1 MKSFLLCD
9 TSLSPFLVI
18 ISWILFFD
26 YHLGNVF
33 LEDGGI
39 KFDNQRLAKNIVL
52 IPHFLNFFPLICAF
66 YIISCQHNYTQ
77 YWLQITI
84 IVVGIFL
91 ITITSIERQNLYMIQ
106 SQSLLWKIYRFIVI
120 SSRILC
126 FYMCIG
132 NILQYHAAFSLLFLP
147 YFIMQIN
154 NFVQIQLYVNFEDLL
169 NQQSFDCF
177 LNTIQEFS
185 QSQINNIYFSLLSI
199 NDNKQITFTKN
210 NSSFRLLIANRQNRE
225 QQSIVKI
232 VQDYIIWMQK
242 HKLDQQSLS
251 TEGFQIMHTNRIC
264 HIYIQKIL
272 FKNLKYIN
280 FHNVYDPY
288 GYTHIEGSEAL
299 RDGLEQFSNLI
310 DFKLILEDINIG
322 PRQMEIIS
330 EGIKCLK
337 KLKTLVLDIYA
348 NSEIG
353 ELGCQGIGKALSNLV
368 QLEEL
373 QIIIQKWNKIK
384 SKGAIQIGQGIRNL
398 KKLQKLNVQFG
409 DDNFINME
417 GIKGFFEGVQ
427 DLNELKE
434 FYFDYGK
441 NNYIGEIGFCQFGQA
456 IQNLKKLQKLEI
468 IIDKN
473 NKINSSGIAYIQ
485 KGFQESCENLVDLKL
500 ILNFDPDFNNKLIVE
515 LANCLKCLLN
525 LKNLKLQINTEHNI
539 EQSTGLELYRSIC
552 QLKKLQGIQLY
563 LDKLFILEFV
573 SLPQEL
579 KELEQNSFKLFS
591 IRSIKYKRQK
601 ELTQNLSFIQDIK
614 HIQQYQQYNLDNQS
628 DVIEAIDAITELQVS
643 IDNQNIQ
650 AEGIQSLTQAL
661 KRLTFL
667 KILYIQILPNA
678 IQAEGARNLAF
689 SFFYLQNLQKLN
701 LKISQSNK
709 ISEMGAKY
717 IEQNLKH
724 LINVVSFSFSLEA
737 NSQINN
743 EEYAICDDKI
753 IKYLNSKNIQYSI
766 DDYEIQLGELNMQV
780 FNLEISDCYVNKTL
794 ILNTNFSYEVNNI
807 VLTNLISNQTSLIK
821 IKSNNQIE
829 FNNILVN
836 NSAIIGNSNLIE
848 IESKED
854 MLIDKLSCVD
864 SRKLSLISNSMKINN
879 LYIINNKR
887 NQDSLNLYSKQDIF
901 IENLYTEH
909 IFQELSTIS
918 SNSSIQVKNIFS
930 ESNQISYFLS
940 KSVLIENL
948 ILGIESFFFSSQGYQ
963 QNQFFQIKKISL
975 MQGKTNMESLK
986 LYFDH
991 VSINLKIGHI
1001 KLDERNIIFTLSFVN
1016 NIQNITIDKFD
1027 LNVKD
1032 EKMILDIDFIISIS
1046 GAQYV
1051 QISNLNFTSDS
1062 NVLQNNLIAFDN
1074 VKDIKIISFYV
1085 ENILFESC
1093 LIKAIN
1099 SDTFYLEDIL
1109 VRNCFYKNNLISLE
1123 KINLATIYN
1132 SSFILD
1138 YNSSNFNYFQPL
1150 SRIDNSQKAN
1160 KMEWL
1165 KAYNDIDDSRSL
1177 ITMHN
1182 FISQFEQIIN
1192 LNIENVFADFGGFD
1206 SRFISVYSSIRDLK
1220 INKCSFNNM
1229 KSHQN
1234 GGCLRFYVLNT
1245 LDISSSNFTY
1255 CKTDKFGGAIFAM
1268 IFQSIQF
1275 NDLNLENNSAL
1286 FGGGI
1291 AIDQNDPQNIF
1302 QNLNFKN
1309 NTSAYFD
1316 NDLFNYKTYFQVSQI
1331 FEYIPNYF
1339 QQNYLLRNVSMS
1351 GQKINLIPGSIYVL
1365 LIDLN
1370 FFTNTNDSEK
1380 QKEQQLTTINNI
1392 FIGNLYDFYNP
1403 GKQQYSQQEINQFLN
1418 YELNLKEFKNNESY
1432 ILFQPNS
1439 GLNQFEINFLYGIHL
1454 QSNLKLSSA
1463 DCVQGQQKVQ
1473 INSLDTQR
1481 YMCKYCENMSANY
1494 RSNLFECQQCD
1505 SQLFS
1510 QCYLNYT
1517 LLNQGYW
1524 RQSLQIDKRFI
1535 YKCQS
1540 TSQQSCIG
1548 GSGFGNELCSEGR
1561 IGNECSACDETS
1573 SYWNATYTSSSL
1585 YSCIKCNDIES
1596 NQIKICAGVISFII
1610 ILLLLIHS
1618 NFKKIQNQIYQ
1629 HYLLKMQIVFI
1640 GTSFTKFGLASV
1652 FIKVLS
1658 FNASLLSFVQNQLEI
1673 NIKNTLIEQSIQYT
1687 SPLQTSFISIN
1698 CVLYDLFPNQQ
1709 HYGIIKLKLYL
1720 IIPLLVIPLVL
1731 IFPLIRFIFKKSS
1744 KRFLKYNMSLTII
1757 YTLFIVFYNQILSV
1771 CLDSLTCRS
1780 FGNGEKALQ
1789 IDLAVD
1795 CSQAPSYYIF
1805 SLGGLVLYSILVPSY
1820 LIYSLISNRNK
1831 LNSIQTLF
1839 QYGFLYQEYKKIEE
1853 IKPLAAKSQINNDKY
1868 LICDEKIIEYLDSKN
1883 IQYNLDGYEIQLGE
1897 LKFQEFNLEI
1907 SDCHVNKTLVLN
1919 TNIGLEINDIALTNI
1934 VSDLA
1939 SFIKIQSQ
1947 NSTQF
1952 NNILVNNSVIT
1963 GQQNLIE
1970 IVSKENILIHKLS
1983 CADSR
1988 NINLIGNSIKINN
2001 LYILSNYGYEDSLNL
2016 YSNSDIFI
2024 ENMYSAHGYSYK
2036 YKIQSKSSIKV
2047 KNIFFESQDLSYFLS
2062 QSVLIEDLIIGTDHV
2077 FFSTFSDSAQLNQ
2090 FYQIK
2095 QISLMHGKT
2104 HIKSLNVQFDHLCL
2118 NLKIDHIKLGQSN
2131 KKFFLSAVNIQN
2143 ITINKFDLN
2152 IQGKKKVEF
2161 NDNIISIISAQN
2173 VQISNLNF
2181 TSASKVL
2188 KNSLFSFDDVKK
2200 IKIKSFYV
2208 ENILFDSF
2216 LIKAITSDTF
2226 YLEDVRIKNCFYKTN
2241 LISLER
2247 INLAIIQNS
2256 SFILDYN
2263 SSNFNYFQPLSRID
2277 KNQKIQKMEWL
2288 KAYESIDGSRSL
2300 IIMQKFENQLQ
2311 FVNLNIEN
2319 VFADFGGFDS
2329 RFISVYN
2336 SVKALKINKCSFHN
2350 MKSHQNGGCLRFY
2363 VLNTLEITS
2372 SNFTYCK
2379 SDKFGG
2385 AIFAMLFQSIHFNDL
2400 NLENNSALFGG
2411 GIAIDQ
2417 NDPQNIFQNLNF
2429 KNNTSAYF
2437 DNDLFNYKT
2446 YFQVS
2451 QIFEYIPN
2459 YFQQNYLLRNVSITN
2474 QQINL
2479 IPGSIYVLLIDL
2491 NFFKNTNDSK
2501 KQKEQPTTINNIFIG
2516 NLYDFYNPG
2525 KQQYSQQDISQFLNY
2540 EINLKEFKNNE
2551 SYILFQP
2558 NSGLNQFEIYF
2569 LYGINLLS
2577 NIKFSSS
2584 DCVQGQQKVQ
2594 FNTLDTS
2601 KYMCKYCENMSANYR
2616 SNLFECQQCD
2626 SQLFSQCYLNYTLL
2640 NQGYWRQSL
2649 QIDKR
2654 FIYNFTKFGLA
2665 SVFIKVLSFNASLLS
2680 FVQNQLEINIKNTLI
2695 EQSIQYTSP
2704 LQTSFISINCVLYD
2718 VFPNQQHYGIIKLK
2732 LYLIIPLIVIPLV
2745 LIFPLI
2751 RFIFKKSIFYN
2762 QILSVCL
2769 DSLTCRSFGNG
2780 EKALQ
2785 IDLAVSC
2792 SQAHSYY
2799 IFSLGGLVLYS
2810 ILHPNSIPIWISV
2823 LRIQKFSSRT
2833 SSS

>member
-1 MKSFLLCD
+1 MKAINLIIKSFFLVLLTLSFMKSQNSDSSVVPTTDNEDESQHDQL
-9 TSLSPFLVI
+9 I
-18 ISWILFFD
+18 IQKCSK
-26 YHLGNVF
+26 V
-33 LEDGGI
+33 
-39 KFDNQRLAKNIVL
+39 R
-52 IPHFLNFFPLICAF
+52 
-66 YIISCQHNYTQ
+66 S
-77 YWLQITI
+77 
-84 IVVGIFL
+84 
-91 ITITSIERQNLYMIQ
+91 
-106 SQSLLWKIYRFIVI
+106 
-120 SSRILC
+120 
-126 FYMCIG
+126 MCIQG
-132 NILQYHAAFSLLFLP
+132 
-147 YFIMQIN
+147 
-154 NFVQIQLYVNFEDLL
+154 
-169 NQQSFDCF
+169 
-177 LNTIQEFS
+177 IQEFKCCENLRCV
-185 QSQINNIYFSLLSI
+185 QY
-199 NDNKQITFTKN
+199 
-210 NSSFRLLIANRQNRE
+210 ANGYLG
-225 QQSIVKI
+225 K
-232 VQDYIIWMQK
+232 
-242 HKLDQQSLS
+242 
-251 TEGFQIMHTNRIC
+251 C
-264 HIYIQKIL
+264 
-272 FKNLKYIN
+272 YIN

-485 KGFQESCENLVDLKL
+485 KGFQESCENL
-500 ILNFDPDFNNKLIVE
+500 
-515 LANCLKCLLN
+515 
-525 LKNLKLQINTEHNI
+525 
-539 EQSTGLELYRSIC
+539 
-552 QLKKLQGIQLY
+552 
-563 LDKLFILEFV
+563 
-573 SLPQEL
+573 
-579 KELEQNSFKLFS
+579 
-591 IRSIKYKRQK
+591 
-601 ELTQNLSFIQDIK
+601 
-614 HIQQYQQYNLDNQS
+614 
-628 DVIEAIDAITELQVS
+628 
-643 IDNQNIQ
+643 
-650 AEGIQSLTQAL
+650 
-661 KRLTFL
+661 
-667 KILYIQILPNA
+667 
-678 IQAEGARNLAF
+678 
-689 SFFYLQNLQKLN
+689 
-701 LKISQSNK
+701 
-709 ISEMGAKY
+709 
-717 IEQNLKH
+717 
-724 LINVVSFSFSLEA
+724 A

-887 NQDSLNLYSKQDIF
+887 NQDSLNLYR
-901 IENLYTEH
+901 
-909 IFQELSTIS
+909 
-918 SNSSIQVKNIFS
+918 
-930 ESNQISYFLS
+930 
-940 KSVLIENL
+940 
-948 ILGIESFFFSSQGYQ
+948 
-963 QNQFFQIKKISL
+963 
-975 MQGKTNMESLK
+975 KTNMESLK

-1585 YSCIKCNDIES
+1585 YSS
-1596 NQIKICAGVISFII
+1596 
-1610 ILLLLIHS
+1610 
-1618 NFKKIQNQIYQ
+1618 
-1629 HYLLKMQIVFI
+1629 
-1640 GTSFTKFGLASV
+1640 
-1652 FIKVLS
+1652 
-1658 FNASLLSFVQNQLEI
+1658 
-1673 NIKNTLIEQSIQYT
+1673 
-1687 SPLQTSFISIN
+1687 
-1698 CVLYDLFPNQQ
+1698 
-1709 HYGIIKLKLYL
+1709 
-1720 IIPLLVIPLVL
+1720 
-1731 IFPLIRFIFKKSS
+1731 
-1744 KRFLKYNMSLTII
+1744 
-1757 YTLFIVFYNQILSV
+1757 
-1771 CLDSLTCRS
+1771 
-1780 FGNGEKALQ
+1780 
-1789 IDLAVD
+1789 
-1795 CSQAPSYYIF
+1795 
-1805 SLGGLVLYSILVPSY
+1805 
-1820 LIYSLISNRNK
+1820 
-1831 LNSIQTLF
+1831 
-1839 QYGFLYQEYKKIEE
+1839 
-1853 IKPLAAKSQINNDKY
+1853 AKSQINNDKY

-2654 FIYNFTKFGLA
+2654 FIYKC
-2665 SVFIKVLSFNASLLS
+2665 
-2680 FVQNQLEINIKNTLI
+2680 
-2695 EQSIQYTSP
+2695 QSTS
-2704 LQTSFISINCVLYD
+2704 
-2718 VFPNQQHYGIIKLK
+2718 QQSCIGG
-2732 LYLIIPLIVIPLV
+2732 
-2745 LIFPLI
+2745 
-2751 RFIFKKSIFYN
+2751 SG
-2762 QILSVCL
+2762 
-2769 DSLTCRSFGNG
+2769 FGN
-2780 EKALQ
+2780 EL
-2785 IDLAVSC
+2785 C
-2792 SQAHSYY
+2792 SEGRIGNECSACDENSSYWNATY
-2799 IFSLGGLVLYS
+2799 
-2810 ILHPNSIPIWISV
+2810 
-2823 LRIQKFSSRT
+2823 T
-2833 SSS
+2833 SSSLYSCIK